1 MRIRH
6 QDGWVEERGS
16 RVKRWY
22 GHYYRYLIDESGKET
37 RVHVGVQLGEKSKM
51 RKFEAADKLRK
62 IITSVTKAQPKPSE
76 QTLVWFV
83 RERFLPMR
91 HAQWAPSLRGK
102 RIFITWSS
110 TFCQSSGVKRFAK
123 LKNSIARSF

>member
-22 GHYYRYLIDESGKET
+22 GHYYRYLINESGKET

-62 IITSVTKAQPKPSE
+62 IITSVTKAQPKPSA

-83 RERFLPMR
+83 RERFLPR
-91 HAQWAPSLRGK
+91 ERAQACERRSRRRNG
-102 RIFITWSS
+102 
-110 TFCQSSGVKRFAK
+110 QYSGTNQRADTVKPPGF
-123 LKNSIARSF
+123 